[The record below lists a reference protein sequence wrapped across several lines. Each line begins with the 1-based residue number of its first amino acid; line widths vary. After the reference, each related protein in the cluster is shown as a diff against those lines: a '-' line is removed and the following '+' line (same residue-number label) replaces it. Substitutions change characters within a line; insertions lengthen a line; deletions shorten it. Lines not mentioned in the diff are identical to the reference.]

1 MFTDFVI
8 ETILGKHTAYVNI
21 IYAFLLV
28 NGFDKTR
35 DKSAYLA
42 RLFLFALISQI
53 PFSLA
58 FSQKNYMGISFDA
71 GSSIFLKSG
80 WQLDIILAAFALLVF
95 FLVLYGKRVPK
106 DFWFTSA
113 ALAAAFVYAEISGIT
128 LLGAKLNIFYTLA
141 VAFTVIWTLDILKE
155 QRSTR
160 SIFELL
166 LMMAAC
172 AALMAC
178 ILSQSDYGLRGLL
191 LIAALYVTR
200 RYKIAQLAVTAV
212 WAYWMYSYSN
222 IFLLGAL
229 AACLPIAL
237 YNGKLGK
244 KMRLGFYLVYPLHLF
259 VLFFIG
265 FILS

>member
-1 MFTDFVI
+1 MNGI
-8 ETILGKHTAYVNI
+8 RYSP
-21 IYAFLLV
+21 FL
-28 NGFDKTR
+28 R
-35 DKSAYLA
+35 
-42 RLFLFALISQI
+42 I
-53 PFSLA
+53 
-58 FSQKNYMGISFDA
+58 
-71 GSSIFLKSG
+71 
-80 WQLDIILAAFALLVF
+80 AAVLVF